1 MRLIIL
7 LIIIIVFII
16 IFLKKNNEHFFSTTI
31 NLEDKEFNSKNNI
44 FLGYNEEQSKD
55 LKEQLDKIDEFE
67 MSKSNL
73 ILSNDASRNFTNI
86 SIDKN
91 IIQADEIQELIS
103 VYNDGKI
110 KYYNT
115 EINNNGET
123 TDKFV
128 YYNHQDQ
135 MKGLLPPNKLC
146 IERKCIEKKHLG
158 MANGSRTFKLRNSNE
173 PSNHMIPIY
182 TYSGGFGHV
191 RSGRH
196 PDEQTS
202 YRKPFEYIF
211 YQMNRLVESDKYG
224 RVPVDDDVDINV
236 DVDSY
241 KLPHYLDDNYDYADI
256 GFKYKDFKYYALY
269 NEYSKSY
276 LFTNGYLP
284 TLSKKLT
291 GGCIFSFEG
300 HWHGIHQRFIY
311 HLFANYSMPISLPLG
326 IYNLNTGSYIC
337 QIKTGWLRRNC
348 SIWAHHRPW
357 FRGWEEM
364 ILVRTVPLSVGGNI
378 NDEVYIVSRD
388 CGKGLSAWTGLPF
401 AHFSSYWGDAESLRG
416 HNVWKIIPLPDQ
428 CGEKCK
434 ANFATKTSCK
444 LPYCR
449 APSEKNVPKSLQC
462 PIDRPICRYY
472 NGEGGDGT
480 WLGTC
485 TKEGNDTSGGT
496 SNTNYLKLNSEYRY
510 AKPDQRVYKTVY
522 DSDPLEPTVSAES
535 QNKDFYSEYSIRV
548 AKNDKGKFY
557 EPDIFRHFHN
567 HDHEE

>member
-7 LIIIIVFII
+7 LIIIVFII
-16 IFLKKNNEHFFSTTI
+16 IYFKKNKEHFFSTTI

-73 ILSNDASRNFTNI
+73 ILSNDASRNLTNI

-91 IIQADEIQELIS
+91 RIQVDEIQELIS
-103 VYNDGKI
+103 GINQDKI

-115 EINNNGET
+115 EINDNGES
-123 TDKFV
+123 TDKFIF
-128 YYNHQDQ
+128 YNHQDQ

-146 IERKCIEKKHLG
+146 IEGKCIEKKHLG
-158 MANGSRTFKLRNSNE
+158 MANGSRTLKLRNSNE
-173 PSNHMIPIY
+173 DSDHMIPIY
-182 TYSGGFGHV
+182 TYSGGFGYA
-191 RSGRH
+191 RFGRY

-211 YQMNRLVESDKYG
+211 YQMNSLVGSNEYG
-224 RVPVDDDVDINV
+224 RDSAGVDYD
-236 DVDSY
+236 
-241 KLPHYLDDNYDYADI
+241 KLPHYLDNNYDLADI

-276 LFTNGYLP
+276 LAPNGFVP
-284 TLSKKLT
+284 TLSKKLIDR
-291 GGCIFSFEG
+291 CIFSFEG
-300 HWHGIHQRFIY
+300 YWHGIHNRLIY

-326 IYNLNTGSYIC
+326 IYNLTTGKYLC
-337 QIKTGWLRRNC
+337 QERWGWGHHKNC
-348 SIWAHHRPW
+348 SWFAVQNRSW

-364 ILVRTVPLSVGGNI
+364 YLVRTVPLADENI
-378 NDEVYIVSRD
+378 NDEVHIMSRG
-388 CGKGLSAWTGLPF
+388 CNKGLSAWKGIPF
-401 AHFSSYWGDAESLRG
+401 AHFSGYWGNSQSLRG

-434 ANFATKTSCK
+434 ADFASKTSCK
-444 LPYCR
+444 PPFCR
-449 APSEKNVPKSLQC
+449 APFEKNVPKSLQC
-462 PIDRPICRYY
+462 PIDRPKCRYY

-485 TKEGNDTSGGT
+485 TKEGNETSGGT
-496 SNTNYLKLNSEYRY
+496 ENKNYLKPNSEYRY
-510 AKPDQRVYKTVY
+510 AKPDQRLYKTVY
-522 DSDPLEPTVSAES
+522 NSVPLEPTVPVES

-557 EPDIFRHFHN
+557 DPDTFRHL
-567 HDHEE
+567 HDHGHED